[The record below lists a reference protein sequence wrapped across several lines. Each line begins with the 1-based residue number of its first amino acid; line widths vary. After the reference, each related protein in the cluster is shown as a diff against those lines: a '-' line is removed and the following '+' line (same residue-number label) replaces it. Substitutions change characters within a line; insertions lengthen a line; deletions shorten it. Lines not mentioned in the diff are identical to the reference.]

1 MAATQLGKRYEC
13 AVCQTV
19 VMCLSAG
26 PEPFMCCDRPM
37 EEGSWSRSLPATD
50 PCIG

>member
-37 EEGSWSRSLPATD
+37 EERLMEPLPSGD
-50 PCIG
+50 